1 MCKIIVC
8 SGRNLILGGKNVHP
22 SFAYSSCS
30 THIVLY
36 HIYDIDYVYR
46 IYYMMH
52 AAVYLV
58 VERSQPPHAPHA
70 HYTWAASTPPTPS
83 QCGPSGQSVT
93 KSRRPSQLSGTSGPS
108 PVFPTFPTP
117 VIWATRGYWTCFF
130 CQENRS
136 PPKSI
141 LTMKLQDS
149 TAWYCDVWYQLLC
162 DVEYCERISNIRLC
176 VILKY
181 F

>member
-1 MCKIIVC
+1 MCQIIVC
-8 SGRNLILGGKNVHP
+8 SSRSLILGGKNVHP

-58 VERSQPPHAPHA
+58 VQRSQPPHA

-93 KSRRPSQLSGTSGPS
+93 KSRRPSQLSGPS

-117 VIWATRGYWTCFF
+117 VIWATRGYWTCSF

-136 PPKSI
+136 PQKLI

-149 TAWYCDVWYQLLC
+149 SAWYCDVWYQLLC

-176 VILKY
+176 VILKH

>member
-58 VERSQPPHAPHA
+58 VERSQPPMPPMPTILGPPPLHPPRPSVGQAGSLSQSLVGPA
-70 HYTWAASTPPTPS
+70 SWAA
-83 QCGPSGQSVT
+83 QV
-93 KSRRPSQLSGTSGPS
+93 LS
-108 PVFPTFPTP
+108 FPH
-117 VIWATRGYWTCFF
+117 
-130 CQENRS
+130 S
-136 PPKSI
+136 PPLLFEQPVDIEHVSFVRKTVHPQNLRLLI
-141 LTMKLQDS
+141 LTMKFTDS
-149 TAWYCDVWYQLLC
+149 TPWYYDVWYQLLC

-176 VILKY
+176 VILKH

>member
-8 SGRNLILGGKNVHP
+8 SGRSLILGGKNVHP

-58 VERSQPPHAPHA
+58 VERSPPPHAPHA

-93 KSRRPSQLSGTSGPS
+93 KSRRPSQLSGPS

-130 CQENRS
+130 CQETVHPQNLRLL
-136 PPKSI
+136 I
-141 LTMKLQDS
+141 LTVKFTDS
-149 TAWYCDVWYQLLC
+149 TPWYYDVWYQLLC